1 MKVPFM
7 MTIRTPGGK
16 KRLILQAVGTIA
28 VMGLGGL
35 ANAAGRSAWDWLMIM
50 L

>member
-1 MKVPFM
+1 MKVPLM

-16 KRLILQAVGTIA
+16 KRRILQALGSIA

-35 ANAAGRSAWDWLMIM
+35 ANAAGRSVWDWLMIT